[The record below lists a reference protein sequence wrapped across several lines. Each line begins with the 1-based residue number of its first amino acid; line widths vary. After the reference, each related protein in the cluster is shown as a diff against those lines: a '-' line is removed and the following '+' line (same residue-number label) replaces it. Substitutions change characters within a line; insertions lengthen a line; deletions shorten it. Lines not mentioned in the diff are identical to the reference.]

1 MGKKDKK
8 RKKDKRKNRADKK
21 ALKAEKQAGKKGDK
35 AAKKKG
41 ARAGSTEPVPVSTGK
56 GATPAQIGADLIAM
70 FNRGQ
75 FKEIEE
81 TYWSPDIESVEGV
94 GVAMAWRGRKAV
106 DAKNAW
112 WMSDHVLHGASAEGP
127 FIGATGFAVKFR
139 MDVETK
145 STGQRQTMDEVGVY
159 TVEKGKIVR
168 EEFMYATP
176 GA

>member
-8 RKKDKRKNRADKK
+8 RKKDKKKNKSEKK
-21 ALKAEKQAGKKGDK
+21 ALKAEKKAKKGDK
-35 AAKKKG
+35 ASKKKG
-41 ARAGSTEPVPVSTGK
+41 GKAGSMEPVPVTTGK
-56 GATPAQIGADLIAM
+56 GPAPAEIGADLIAM
-70 FNRGQ
+70 FNKGQ
-75 FKEIEE
+75 FKEIEAK
-81 TYWSPDIESVEGV
+81 YWSKDIESVEGV

-127 FIGATGFAVKFR
+127 FVGASGFAVRFR

-145 STGQRQTMDEVGVY
+145 STGQRQNMDEVGVY